1 MSSERVSLWDEF
13 FKGIGRMNPVYILL
27 LGLCSSMAIT
37 TSIENALVMGMGVI
51 FCLVCSTAII
61 SIVRN
66 FVPEDVRIPVFI
78 SIIAGFVTIFG
89 FIAQAYVP
97 VIHAAL
103 GIYLPLITVNC
114 ILYGRAEAYAQK
126 NPVIPTL
133 MDGLGMGAGYTLS
146 IIGISLVREILGFG
160 KISFQD
166 LAQLEINILPFQVGV
181 LQQPAG
187 GYIVMAGYLGFFM
200 YLSKRKE
207 RKRQREIAEE
217 REKLMEKRAKE
228 VNNG

>member
-1 MSSERVSLWDEF
+1 MNDEKVSLWDEF

-61 SIVRN
+61 SVVRN

-97 VIHAAL
+97 AIHAAL

-126 NPVIPTL
+126 NPIIPTL

-146 IIGISLVREILGFG
+146 IIGISVVREILGFG

-187 GYIVMAGYLGFFM
+187 GYIVMAGYLGFSCTFQ
-200 YLSKRKE
+200 RGE
-207 RKRQREIAEE
+207 RKRGIE
-217 REKLMEKRAKE
+217 R
-228 VNNG
+228 